1 MTDHV
6 RYIRSPFTLHVLF
19 SFLTYCRCFTHGSI
33 DLHDRKRRKK
43 KKEIQ
48 KKKWRR
54 KKHVIRRTYE
64 KKKRKKKKKR
74 EREKK
79 ETHSNERKKKRKKK
93 NEQEEDSQ
101 CGKKALR
108 VCTTIVFLCT
118 KSVVNQTQLCVC
130 VCFFFFCLHPLFA
143 KKKRN
148 RANKKAN

>member
-1 MTDHV
+1 METEKT
-6 RYIRSPFTLHVLF
+6 RYSSNLL
-19 SFLTYCRCFTHGSI
+19 
-33 DLHDRKRRKK
+33 KK
-43 KKEIQ
+43 KK
-48 KKKWRR
+48 
-54 KKHVIRRTYE
+54 
-64 KKKRKKKKKR
+64 
-74 EREKK
+74 
-79 ETHSNERKKKRKKK
+79 KKK

-130 VCFFFFCLHPLFA
+130 VCVCVCFCLHPLFA